1 MGCGLNDVIPI
12 TNESF
17 GNMHFNKI
25 KYLSKIKTINPDGK
39 VITKCYHTIPLYN
52 YILDCNSQG
61 VEPKNIAFGVIE
73 PFTGKQ
79 LDEVFKKIKFFTKKP
94 TISRCIAKI
103 VPYYEQGQRRIIGNE
118 RGYMYSM
125 KLHISI
131 GSILFPIQIYDNK
144 YATSSN
150 IIN

>member
-118 RGYMYSM
+118 
-125 KLHISI
+125 
-131 GSILFPIQIYDNK
+131 
-144 YATSSN
+144 
-150 IIN
+150 